1 MKRSILILALFNIL
15 IVTSVVA
22 QPKARRQ
29 QQAQKQQQQQ
39 QKVTAQNQGIS
50 QRARLMYPT
59 SLDMPEDVVWRRDI
73 YREINLN
80 DEANSG
86 LYYPVEPI
94 DRKMNLFTYVFKLA
108 LNGYI
113 PIYEYRLD
121 GNESF
126 SDSSKVAIKTMLDN
140 YHIIYETREG
150 KLHVDNSDIPS
161 AEVKMYYLKESAYYD
176 QSNAQFR
183 RKVMALCPVMVRDD
197 DFGGEAAKYPLFWV
211 KYTDL
216 EPYLSR
222 QSVQASDLNNAATM
236 TLEDYFTL
244 NHYQGKIYKAGNRM
258 AQTQQRPQFGEFDA
272 TNVDD
277 AAKAFTD
284 TSIAGNSDI
293 MASLQSAYD
302 DVVSKFSGPALA
314 TGKGIGENASGKLV
328 QTASRENAVTITAAR
343 AGVEG
348 QIAGFSISISDADG
362 NVKKAANASLDQFK
376 ETIRAQNASSDNALN
391 FHVGAEANVAIKV
404 GMTDMRSEALGL
416 KGSDGT
422 KLNIGTKEKANAAVN
437 VLDNAIQKAID
448 QQTTIGAIEARLE
461 YTSSNLTTSSE
472 NVQAAESTIRDAD
485 MAKEMTNYTK
495 NNVLLQAAQSML
507 AQANQNSSAVLSLLQ

>member
-1 MKRSILILALFNIL
+1 MKRVWFFLMILLMAVS
-15 IVTSVVA
+15 VTA
-22 QPKARRQ
+22 QPKVRRQ
-29 QQAQKQQQQQ
+29 QKTETKVQAQT

-94 DRKMNLFTYVFKLA
+94 DKQMNLFTYVFKLA

-140 YHIIYETREG
+140 YHILYETREG
-150 KLHVDNSDIPS
+150 KIRVENSDIPS

-183 RKVMALCPVMVRDD
+183 RKVMALCPVMVRED

-244 NHYQGKIYKAGNRM
+244 NQYQGKIYKAGNRM
-258 AQTQQRPQFGEFDA
+258 TQAQQRPQFGEFDM

-277 AAKAFTD
+277 AAKREQAKIEKELLAFERGMFGHTPERD
-284 TSIAGNSDI
+284 SLDSIAKI
-293 MASLQSAYD
+293 QPEKEK
-302 DVVSKFSGPALA
+302 VSKKKS
-314 TGKGIGENASGKLV
+314 
-328 QTASRENAVTITAAR
+328 SRSNRRDRT
-343 AGVEG
+343 
-348 QIAGFSISISDADG
+348 
-362 NVKKAANASLDQFK
+362 VKTKKS
-376 ETIRAQNASSDNALN
+376 
-391 FHVGAEANVAIKV
+391 
-404 GMTDMRSEALGL
+404 
-416 KGSDGT
+416 KGSTEG
-422 KLNIGTKEKANAAVN
+422 GS
-437 VLDNAIQKAID
+437 
-448 QQTTIGAIEARLE
+448 
-461 YTSSNLTTSSE
+461 TSSARIT
-472 NVQAAESTIRDAD
+472 VRRQRH
-485 MAKEMTNYTK
+485 
-495 NNVLLQAAQSML
+495 
-507 AQANQNSSAVLSLLQ
+507 